1 MPELEILLLVARI
14 KEGETEGKVWNRIEG
29 SIQKFTSK
37 GVTPLYLSKRSHH
50 LDTSLIVSSPSVD
63 SLLEVLLE
71 ILAGT
76 TSADGVQIF
85 QLVKPK
91 FYDIP
96 ENIGKD
102 ATRFLITIAAR
113 PADAIRVYDRIS
125 KFRQSSDFAITYL
138 AFTCQSYCDT
148 LTLSAFAKSTDHMN
162 RFVEQELKVIPEI
175 TRVTTTPL
183 TKSKRLLPYAE
194 MVRVL
199 RNEVGDISIARP
211 MMDLTD
217 LL

>member
-1 MPELEILLLVARI
+1 MLLVARV
-14 KEGETEGKVWNRIEG
+14 KEGETEGAVWNKIEA
-29 SIQKFTSK
+29 SIHKFAAK

-50 LDTSLIVSSPSVD
+50 LDTSLIVSSPSIDV
-63 SLLEVLLE
+63 LLETLLE
-71 ILAGT
+71 ILSG
-76 TSADGVQIF
+76 TSAADSILIF

-91 FYDIP
+91 FFDIP
-96 ENIGKD
+96 ENIGRD
-102 ATRFLITIAAR
+102 ATRFLITIAVK
-113 PADAIRVYDRIS
+113 PADAMRVYELIS
-125 KFRQSSDFAITYL
+125 NFRQSSDFAITYL
-138 AFTCQSYCDT
+138 AFTCQSYCDA

-162 RFVEQELKVIPEI
+162 RFVEQELKAIPQI
-175 TRVTTTPL
+175 ARVTTTPL

>member
-1 MPELEILLLVARI
+1 MLLVARI
-14 KEGETEGKVWNRIEG
+14 KEGETEGKVWTKIES
-29 SIQKFTSK
+29 SIPKIIAK

-50 LDTSLIVSSPSVD
+50 LDTSLIVSAPSVD
-63 SLLEVLLE
+63 VLLE
-71 ILAGT
+71 ILLDILSGT
-76 TSADGVQIF
+76 TSADSIQIF

-91 FYDIP
+91 FFDIP
-96 ENIGKD
+96 ENIGKE
-102 ATRFLITIAAR
+102 ATRFLITIAVR
-113 PADAIRVYDRIS
+113 PADAMRVYDLIAG
-125 KFRQSSDFAITYL
+125 FRQSSDFAITYL

-162 RFVEQELKVIPEI
+162 RFVEQELKAIPQI
-175 TRVTTTPL
+175 SRVTTTPL

>member
-1 MPELEILLLVARI
+1 LLLVARI
-14 KEGETEGKVWNRIEG
+14 KEGETEGQVWDRIEG
-29 SIQKFTSK
+29 AIPLIAAK
-37 GVTPLYLSKRSHH
+37 GITPLYLSKRSHH

-63 SLLEVLLE
+63 LLLEVLLKV
-71 ILAGT
+71 LAGT
-76 TSADGVQIF
+76 ASADGILIF

-91 FYDIP
+91 FFDIP

-102 ATRFLITIAAR
+102 ATRFLITIAVR
-113 PADAIRVYDRIS
+113 PADSLRVYELIS
-125 KFRQSSDFAITYL
+125 GFRQSSDFAITYL
-138 AFTCQSYCDT
+138 AFTCQSYCDA

-162 RFVEQELKVIPEI
+162 RFVEQELKAIPQI

>member
-1 MPELEILLLVARI
+1 MLLVARI
-14 KEGETEGKVWNRIEG
+14 KEGDIEGKIWNKIEA
-29 SIQKFTSK
+29 SINKIAAK

-50 LDTSLIVSSPSVD
+50 LDTSLTVSAPSID
-63 SLLEVLLE
+63 SLLEILLE

-76 TSADGVQIF
+76 TSADSVQIF

-91 FYDIP
+91 FFDIP
-96 ENIGKD
+96 ENIGKE
-102 ATRFLITIAAR
+102 ATRFLITIAVR
-113 PADAIRVYDRIS
+113 PADAIRVYNLIS
-125 KFRQSSDFAITYL
+125 KFRQSSDFAMTYL
-138 AFTCQSYCDT
+138 AFTCQSHGDT